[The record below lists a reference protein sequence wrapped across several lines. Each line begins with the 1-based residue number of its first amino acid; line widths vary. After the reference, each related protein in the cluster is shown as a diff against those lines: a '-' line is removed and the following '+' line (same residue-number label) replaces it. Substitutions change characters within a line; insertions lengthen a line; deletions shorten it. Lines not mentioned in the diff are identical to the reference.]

1 MEVLRHPHPG
11 LAAQTWGCQPGRKS
25 ESPWGRGPD
34 LRVLIDWSAVWPEH
48 LNNFK
53 APQGHSGPAS
63 SWVVRG
69 AAGARCI
76 LLPTAQRRPS
86 EEGSEG
92 AQSRTAG
99 GLGRAGSRP
108 PASPHCCPCSSSL
121 FFRLS
126 VPSPG
131 SSPGRPCC
139 SLNAPEALNTLRA
152 CAWTSAPAGTFCP
165 PECVLCSG
173 LSFGVTSR
181 ERPRPPV
188 PVPAGHTHPVHSSKC
203 SHDLE
208 PPYLLTHLFLYWLK
222 CFCPGRKS
230 WSVPRQVPRAQHG
243 LQGFSKCISEVRLSD
258 EETDPLFPCG
268 RWGVLSADPRP
279 PPRPPPPPGLPHP
292 ASGCDY
298 ESLPPTRRPT
308 NVDQLCRGR
317 PPPSQPR
324 SCTDVFG

>member
-11 LAAQTWGCQPGRKS
+11 LAAQTRGCQPGRKS

-34 LRVLIDWSAVWPEH
+34 LRVLIDWSAVWPEP

-63 SWVVRG
+63 SWVVGG

-99 GLGRAGSRP
+99 GLGRAGCRP

-152 CAWTSAPAGTFCP
+152 CAGLRPLLEHSAPQSVCFAQGSASASP
-165 PECVLCSG
+165 PERGPDHQSRSLLDTPTLCILQSVVMTW
-173 LSFGVTSR
+173 S
-181 ERPRPPV
+181 
-188 PVPAGHTHPVHSSKC
+188 
-203 SHDLE
+203 
-208 PPYLLTHLFLYWLK
+208 LLI
-222 CFCPGRKS
+222 C
-230 WSVPRQVPRAQHG
+230 
-243 LQGFSKCISEVRLSD
+243 
-258 EETDPLFPCG
+258 
-268 RWGVLSADPRP
+268 
-279 PPRPPPPPGLPHP
+279 
-292 ASGCDY
+292 
-298 ESLPPTRRPT
+298 
-308 NVDQLCRGR
+308 
-317 PPPSQPR
+317 
-324 SCTDVFG
+324 